1 MKHHFQNDLCM
12 SWIHHNYVLQLIILC
27 VGNNM
32 YHNVFVLS
40 IIPYLWDKIH
50 TTYLFMSVLPITPN
64 LWDASKFRLFT
75 DIWHNDAGAGY
86 SLATG
91 LRFPW
96 GSSGQEQSLTGTL
109 RSFPHH
115 QHLCVCEDNPFTG
128 WWLQWGCRSS
138 WAGGS
143 GVSPSNR
150 KVLAIWLLDIQGH
163 PLKFLTHDR
172 KVILINILQIF
183 MFSGENKT
191 KQKKTHIILRNQSL
205 LMEKTT
211 GKEIF

>member
-1 MKHHFQNDLCM
+1 MPQN
-12 SWIHHNYVLQLIILC
+12 S
-27 VGNNM
+27 
-32 YHNVFVLS
+32 
-40 IIPYLWDKIH
+40 
-50 TTYLFMSVLPITPN
+50 
-64 LWDASKFRLFT
+64 
-75 DIWHNDAGAGY
+75 GY
-86 SLATG
+86 SLISDTMMLVLGTPWPRGWGSPGAALG
-91 LRFPW
+91 LR
-96 GSSGQEQSLTGTL
+96 QEQSLTGTL

>member
-40 IIPYLWDKIH
+40 IISYLWDKIH

-86 SLATG
+86 SLATE

-96 GSSGQEQSLTGTL
+96 GSSGAEAGTISDWDTEVLPSPPTPLCLWGQSFHRLVAAMRL
-109 RSFPHH
+109 
-115 QHLCVCEDNPFTG
+115 
-128 WWLQWGCRSS
+128 
-138 WAGGS
+138 
-143 GVSPSNR
+143 
-150 KVLAIWLLDIQGH
+150 
-163 PLKFLTHDR
+163 
-172 KVILINILQIF
+172 
-183 MFSGENKT
+183 
-191 KQKKTHIILRNQSL
+191 
-205 LMEKTT
+205 
-211 GKEIF
+211 